1 MKKFIERLTAFLI
14 CVCLIASALPAQA
27 AGAPDWAADAYKT
40 LEARSILTDPKTSG
54 AITRGE
60 FVELLVRLLEETAAA
75 GELAAY
81 PAKADGYFADSH
93 SDYLLKAAAY
103 GILEG
108 SLDGDQRY
116 ANAGD
121 HLTREQAAK
130 MVCSLLDF
138 FSQKLGHPVESVGEP
153 AIYGDAASISVWA
166 QPFTGRVASYGL
178 MKGDDLGN
186 FNPQGNLDWP
196 AAVVL
201 GSRILSLLDGAAQK
215 GPSAQETPSTLE
227 LQNQVSWSGAS
238 GFGYGDIS
246 RSKPK
251 TGYAMGYYTIS
262 NADGT
267 VSGLVVGSD
276 AVTVERF
283 NADGSLAETKTLEK
297 ELSIFGA
304 FFDSG
309 EHFYLA
315 FGQMYDKDDSS
326 KEVWRI
332 VQYDRQWNRLGTVSV
347 NGKDS
352 YTTQPFRST
361 VARMAVSGDSKTV
374 TLYAARTR
382 YDGHQSNITI
392 LMNTSPFS
400 VQKVM
405 GEQFP
410 SNHVSHSFGQFVR
423 YDGNTMVTV
432 DHGDAYPRSFV
443 FQDGTREIDLLEIS
457 GETGENVTHAIGS
470 GFEVTQDGY
479 LFLGCSTPQRDYDA
493 EQSAPWNV
501 FLTCLGKSGKNV
513 ELTWLTHSETTINR
527 ARLVKLGEDSFVA
540 MWQQGEDV
548 HYQKLNGKGG
558 LVGTEQVLAGA
569 LIPPTE
575 PVVINGD
582 ICWIQTSNLSE
593 YRGKAIL
600 YRIGID

>member
-1 MKKFIERLTAFLI
+1 MKKLIERLTAFVI
-14 CVCLIASALPAQA
+14 CLCLLASALPAQA
-27 AGAPDWAADAYKT
+27 AGAPDWAVNDYKT

-54 AITRGE
+54 AVTRGE
-60 FVELLVRLLEETAAA
+60 FVELLVRLLEGTVSA

-93 SDYLLKAAAY
+93 SDRLLKAAAY

-108 SLDGDQRY
+108 ALDGDQRY
-116 ANAGD
+116 ANADD

-138 FSQKLGHPVESVGEP
+138 FSQKLLHSVEPVGEP
-153 AIYGDAASISVWA
+153 AVYQDAASISVWA

-186 FNPQGNLDWP
+186 FNPQGKLEWP

-201 GSRILSLLDGAAQK
+201 GSRILSLLDGAMQK
-215 GPSAQETPSTLE
+215 GPSTQETPSTLE

-238 GFGYGDIS
+238 SFGSGDS
-246 RSKPK
+246 SVSKPK
-251 TGYAMGYYTIS
+251 TGYAMGYYTIG

-283 NADGSLAETKTLEK
+283 NADGSLADTKTLEK

-309 EHFYLA
+309 EHFYLV
-315 FGQMYDKDDSS
+315 FGQMNSDKDND

-332 VQYDRQWNRLGTVSV
+332 VQYDRQWNRLGAVSV

-361 VARMAVSGDSKTV
+361 VSRMAVSGDGKTV
-374 TLYAARTR
+374 TLYASRTR

-405 GEQFP
+405 GQEFP
-410 SNHVSHSFGQFVR
+410 SNHVSHSFGQFIQ
-423 YDGNTMVTV
+423 YDGSKMVTV

-443 FQDGTREIDLLEIS
+443 FQDGTREIDLLKIAGS
-457 GETGENVTHAIGS
+457 TGQNVTHAIGS

-479 LFLGCSTPQRDYDA
+479 LFLGCSTPQQDYDA
-493 EQSAPWNV
+493 EQSAPRNV
-501 FLTCLGKSGKNV
+501 FLAYTGTSGSNV
-513 ELTWLTHSETTINR
+513 ELTWLTHSDTTINT

-540 MWQQGEDV
+540 MWQQGEDI
-548 HYQKLNGKGG
+548 HYQKLNGRGG
-558 LVGTEQVLAGA
+558 LVGTEQVLAGT
-569 LIPPTE
+569 LMPPTQ
-575 PVVINGD
+575 PVVIDGD

-600 YRIGID
+600 YRIKLD